1 MPNATHVIATGR
13 PPPDMRWLIVFAVGS
28 AAKMAAVRRVP
39 VCCFQIPPCL
49 TDRLSPVRRFCAASP
64 AEDAPPAKSAETL
77 RLSRKRVNSETC
89 RELGMKAHR
98 LSGARADRV

>member
-39 VCCFQIPPCL
+39 VCCFQI
-49 TDRLSPVRRFCAASP
+49 
-64 AEDAPPAKSAETL
+64 APLPHGSAEPCTPVL
-77 RLSRKRVNSETC
+77 RGLPRGRYTACQIRGNPTT
-89 RELGMKAHR
+89 
-98 LSGARADRV
+98 